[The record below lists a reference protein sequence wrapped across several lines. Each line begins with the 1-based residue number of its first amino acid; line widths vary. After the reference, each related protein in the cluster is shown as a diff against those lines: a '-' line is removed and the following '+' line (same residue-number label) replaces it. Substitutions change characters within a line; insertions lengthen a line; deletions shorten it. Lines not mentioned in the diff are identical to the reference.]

1 LPFTINLSK
10 INVIPNFV
18 FKKFFQSSTIRLKR
32 LSNKER
38 FEIQLEDKLKQILIG
53 TILGDAYIRRFS
65 NKSNTRIVFRQGLKN
80 AEYLNHL
87 YLLFQ
92 NYVLALPIKSIIVNK
107 KTKLP
112 RYNLSFATMS
122 LPCFNEFFELFYLNG
137 VKIVPKNI
145 YNFLTPISLAYWIM
159 GDGNYTG
166 NGLKLNTN
174 AFKVEEV
181 FLLIDAL
188 EKNFSLKASI
198 NKTSIKDQ
206 FTIYT

>member
-1 LPFTINLSK
+1 MLNRLPFTINLSK
-10 INVIPNFV
+10 INVIPRLRRYFV

-38 FEIQLEDKLKQILIG
+38 SEIQLEDKLKQILIG

-92 NYVLALPIKSIIVNK
+92 NYVLALPIKSMIVDK

-145 YNFLTPISLAYWIM
+145 YNFLTPISLAY
-159 GDGNYTG
+159 
-166 NGLKLNTN
+166 
-174 AFKVEEV
+174 
-181 FLLIDAL
+181 
-188 EKNFSLKASI
+188 
-198 NKTSIKDQ
+198 
-206 FTIYT
+206 